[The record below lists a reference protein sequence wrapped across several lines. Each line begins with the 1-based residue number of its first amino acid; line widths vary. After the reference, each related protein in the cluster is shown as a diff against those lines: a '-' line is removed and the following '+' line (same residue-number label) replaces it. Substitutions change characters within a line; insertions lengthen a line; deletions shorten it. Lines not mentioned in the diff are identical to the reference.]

1 MAVETKINEKCK
13 KCASQAILMCMCAN
27 ILLVAFKGIIGYLT
41 GSLAV
46 MADAVHSGADVMD
59 AIVAMIA
66 TRIGDKPPDEN
77 HPYGHGKTEFM
88 GGVFIGIV
96 LFTGAS
102 IISVNAISHLLSH
115 TKQPPP
121 HFIAVAAAIVSI
133 AVNHMLYRNASCAAK
148 KVNSAAIEAEA
159 LDNRGDCFSSMP
171 VLFGVLGAQF
181 GFTKLDPL
189 AALVVGVLVG
199 KIGFELLSKNIHGL
213 MDAPLHSD
221 VITRIKELVITIPGV
236 KDIGYVRTR
245 GMGRHY
251 SADMQ
256 IMLNS
261 KTTVGKSNAIV
272 SEVKSML
279 RQEINHLE
287 DITVVCESYV
297 KKQAEQIY

>member
-1 MAVETKINEKCK
+1 MAVKAKINEKCER
-13 KCASQAILMCMCAN
+13 CADQAILMCMLAN
-27 ILLVAFKGIIGYLT
+27 IFLVAFKAIIGYVS

-66 TRIGDKPPDEN
+66 TKIGNKPPDEN
-77 HPYGHGKTEFM
+77 HPYGYGKTEFM

-102 IISVNAISHLLSH
+102 LIAVNAISHLIRH
-115 TKQPPP
+115 TRQAPP
-121 HFIAVAAAIVSI
+121 HFIAVFAALVSI
-133 AVNHMLYRNASCAAK
+133 AVNDMLYRNASCAAK

-159 LDNRGDCFSSMP
+159 LDNRGDCYSSMP

-181 GFTKLDPL
+181 GFTMLDPL
-189 AALVVGVLVG
+189 AALVVGILVG
-199 KIGFELLSKNIHGL
+199 RIGFKLLSKNIHGL
-213 MDAPLHSD
+213 MDAPLHSSE
-221 VITRIKELVITIPGV
+221 VERIKKLVVAVTGV
-236 KDIGYVRTR
+236 KDIGYLRTR

-261 KTTVGKSNAIV
+261 RTTVAKSNAIA
-272 SEVKSML
+272 SEIKTML
-279 RQEINHLE
+279 REEIKHLE
-287 DITVVCESYV
+287 DITIVCKPYV
-297 KKQAEQIY
+297 YEEVTL

>member
-1 MAVETKINEKCK
+1 MAVKAKINEKCK
-13 KCASQAILMCMCAN
+13 RCASQAILMCMLAN
-27 ILLVAFKGIIGYLT
+27 IFLVAFKGIIGYFT

-66 TRIGDKPPDEN
+66 THIGDKPPDEN
-77 HPYGHGKTEFM
+77 HPYGYGKTEFM

-115 TKQPPP
+115 TQQPPP

-171 VLFGVLGAQF
+171 VLFGVLGTQF

-213 MDAPLHSD
+213 MDSPLNSD
-221 VITRIKELVITIPGV
+221 VIKRIKELVIAIPGV

-245 GMGRHY
+245 GMGRAY

-279 RQEINHLE
+279 REEINHLE
-287 DITVVCESYV
+287 DITIVCESYV
-297 KKQAEQIY
+297 KEQAEQIY

>member
-1 MAVETKINEKCK
+1 MAVKIDEKCK

-27 ILLVAFKGIIGYLT
+27 IFLVAFKGIIGYLT

-66 TRIGDKPPDEN
+66 TRIGNKPPDEN

-102 IISVNAISHLLSH
+102 FIAVNAINHLLSH
-115 TKQPPP
+115 TQQPPP

-199 KIGFELLSKNIHGL
+199 KIGFELLNKNIHGL
-213 MDAPLHSD
+213 MDSPLHSD
-221 VITRIKELVITIPGV
+221 VIKRIKELVIAVPGFMY
-236 KDIGYVRTR
+236 IGHVRTR
-245 GMGRHY
+245 GLGRNY
-251 SADMQ
+251 SAYMK
-256 IMLNS
+256 IFLN
-261 KTTVGKSNAIV
+261 
-272 SEVKSML
+272 
-279 RQEINHLE
+279 
-287 DITVVCESYV
+287 
-297 KKQAEQIY
+297 

>member
-1 MAVETKINEKCK
+1 MAVKIDEKCK

-27 ILLVAFKGIIGYLT
+27 IFLVAFKGIIGYLT

-66 TRIGDKPPDEN
+66 TRIGNKPPDEN

-102 IISVNAISHLLSH
+102 IIAVNAISHLLSH
-115 TKQPPP
+115 TQQPPP

-199 KIGFELLSKNIHGL
+199 KIGFELLNKNIHGL
-213 MDAPLHSD
+213 MDSPLHSD
-221 VITRIKELVITIPGV
+221 VIKRIKELVIAVPGV
-236 KDIGYVRTR
+236 KDIGHVRTR

-256 IMLNS
+256 IMLNK

-272 SEVKSML
+272 SEIKSAL
-279 RQEINHLE
+279 REEINHLE

-297 KKQAEQIY
+297 KEQAEQIY

>member
-1 MAVETKINEKCK
+1 MAVKTKVNEKCK

-27 ILLVAFKGIIGYLT
+27 IFLAAFKGTIGYFT

-66 TRIGDKPPDEN
+66 TKIGDKPPDEN

-96 LFTGAS
+96 LLTGAS
-102 IISVNAISHLLSH
+102 LIAVNAIFHLIRH
-115 TKQPPP
+115 TQQTPP
-121 HFIAVAAAIVSI
+121 HFIAIFAALVSI
-133 AVNHMLYRNASCAAK
+133 AVNDMLYRNASCAAK

-159 LDNRGDCFSSMP
+159 LDNRGDCYSSMP

-181 GFTKLDPL
+181 GFTSLDPL
-189 AALVVGVLVG
+189 AALVVGILVG
-199 KIGFELLSKNIHGL
+199 RIGFKLLSKNIHGL
-213 MDAPLHSD
+213 MDAPLHSGE
-221 VITRIKELVITIPGV
+221 VERIKEFVFAVPGV
-236 KDIGYVRTR
+236 KDVGYLRTR

-261 KTTVGKSNAIV
+261 RTTVGKSNAIV
-272 SEVKSML
+272 SEIKSLL
-279 RQEINHLE
+279 REEIKHLE
-287 DITVVCESYV
+287 DITVVCEPYIN
-297 KKQAEQIY
+297 EQTE

>member
-1 MAVETKINEKCK
+1 MAVKAKVKEKCQ
-13 KCASQAILMCMCAN
+13 KCADQAILMCMLAN
-27 ILLVAFKGIIGYLT
+27 IFLVAFKGIIGYLT

-46 MADAVHSGADVMD
+46 MADAVHSGADVVD
-59 AIVAMIA
+59 AIVAMIT
-66 TRIGDKPPDEN
+66 TRIGDMPPDEN

-102 IISVNAISHLLSH
+102 FIVVNAIAHLLRNVP
-115 TKQPPP
+115 QPPP
-121 HFIAVAAAIVSI
+121 HFIAVFAAIVSI
-133 AVNHMLYRNASCAAK
+133 AVNDMLYRNASCAAR

-159 LDNRGDCFSSMP
+159 LDNRGDCYSSMP

-199 KIGFELLSKNIHGL
+199 RIGFGLISKNIHGL
-213 MDAPLHSD
+213 MDAPLHFKEID
-221 VITRIKELVITIPGV
+221 KIRELVVAVPGV
-236 KDIGYVRTR
+236 RDIGYLRTR
-245 GMGRHY
+245 GLGRHY

-261 KTTVGKSNAIV
+261 RTTVAKSNAIA
-272 SEVKSML
+272 SEIKSLL
-279 RQEINHLE
+279 REEIKHLE
-287 DITVVCESYV
+287 EIIVVCEPYV
-297 KKQAEQIY
+297 NEQA